1 MEAESV
7 NKIKNNINNYKL
19 IIAKNNKVLIITG
32 NINSKVLTT
41 DSKIKLKKNR
51 DNFNKINL
59 KNEKQQQKHQKQ
71 K

>member
-1 MEAESV
+1 M
-7 NKIKNNINNYKL
+7 
-19 IIAKNNKVLIITG
+19 NNKVLIVTG

-41 DSKIKLKKNR
+41 DSKMKLKKNR

-71 K
+71 P

>member
-71 K
+71 P